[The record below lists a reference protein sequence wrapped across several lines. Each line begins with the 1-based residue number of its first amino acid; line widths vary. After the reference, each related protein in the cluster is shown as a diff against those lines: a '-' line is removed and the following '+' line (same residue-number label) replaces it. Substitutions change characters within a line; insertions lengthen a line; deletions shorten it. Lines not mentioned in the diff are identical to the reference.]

1 MSRRRFR
8 GKGWHIDI
16 GPGFPTDN
24 KRTSA
29 GHRYQGLVVLLL
41 LSDWLPGGG
50 GTAIVPGSHNWV
62 GDMFSSHGDSAEDDD
77 DGGIVHQN
85 LNAMCV
91 DRMLGAIRNQTLI
104 IEQQQEKKD
113 HHYQQQEEEQEK
125 QEKMAENMHTN
136 ILLEQIVGNAG
147 DVVLMHPWLIHSG
160 TTNLRSV
167 PRLLAN
173 GMVRI
178 KQAVFNE
185 FGHPLLFKK
194 QENKRKRMP
203 GDDDDETL
211 GALFLSTKASRC
223 K

>member
-1 MSRRRFR
+1 LDAVRNR
-8 GKGWHIDI
+8 K
-16 GPGFPTDN
+16 
-24 KRTSA
+24 
-29 GHRYQGLVVLLL
+29 LV
-41 LSDWLPGGG
+41 
-50 GTAIVPGSHNWV
+50 
-62 GDMFSSHGDSAEDDD
+62 
-77 DGGIVHQN
+77 
-85 LNAMCV
+85 
-91 DRMLGAIRNQTLI
+91 

-113 HHYQQQEEEQEK
+113 HHQQQQEEEHEEHEEHKEQEKQEK
-125 QEKMAENMHTN
+125 QEKMAENTN

-185 FGHPLLFKK
+185 VGHPLLFKK

-203 GDDDDETL
+203 ETL
-211 GALFLSTKASRC
+211 ETLSTTKASRR
-223 K
+223 